1 MSHFHVCVFPC
12 LCVWACHVFIVLRT
26 SFQQDINFCQHIGK
40 TFVKY
45 KQLGPPHHYNVQMR
59 LNVSVLKWVRAS
71 NDDEND
77 DDSRGWTLHSRY
89 VHILFD
95 QSLCKCNTYMANT
108 NLHSFSTRQKSF
120 QMGLNSMLL
129 LFIYSCIVF
138 RLSHTLCIASCPF
151 VHLHLL
157 FPGLSFF
164 SCLICSSICFCL
176 VRFFSILLYFSLVF
190 YLVRCLLFLFLFL
203 LH

>member
-1 MSHFHVCVFPC
+1 
-12 LCVWACHVFIVLRT
+12 
-26 SFQQDINFCQHIGK
+26 
-40 TFVKY
+40 
-45 KQLGPPHHYNVQMR
+45 
-59 LNVSVLKWVRAS
+59 
-71 NDDEND
+71 
-77 DDSRGWTLHSRY
+77 
-89 VHILFD
+89 
-95 QSLCKCNTYMANT
+95 MANT

-176 VRFFSILLYFSLVF
+176 IRFFLHSALFFSRFLFSSLFTLSVFVSFALIYVFVYEYENVWCFTRSLSSPFSSISYTCSILLSKEIESNIKNGVEKRLPGFIDCDTCSAVAWLGFCCCRDMRLAIAFAIVDITASD
-190 YLVRCLLFLFLFL
+190 VRE
-203 LH
+203 